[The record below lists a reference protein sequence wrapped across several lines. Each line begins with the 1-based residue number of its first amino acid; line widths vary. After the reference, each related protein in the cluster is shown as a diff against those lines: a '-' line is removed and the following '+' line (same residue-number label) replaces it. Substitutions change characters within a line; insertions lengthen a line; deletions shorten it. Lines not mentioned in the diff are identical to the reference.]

1 STYQLSTRHSE
12 KNYAVDAPNRYF
24 WRANLR
30 PRLDAEALR
39 DSLLA
44 VAGTLDRT
52 VGGEPVPFDDANHR
66 RSVYGLVS
74 RTTPDETLAL
84 FDFPNPNNTSEQ
96 RTVTAGPMQR
106 LFFLNSSFV
115 TKQSRLLAD
124 RLRGDDKSRIREAYR
139 LLYSRTPLESEVQF
153 GLDFLQKSGGSWA
166 QYAQALLS
174 SSEFS
179 SVN

>member
-1 STYQLSTRHSE
+1 
-12 KNYAVDAPNRYF
+12 VDASNRYF

-44 VAGTLDRT
+44 VTGALDRSA
-52 VGGEPVPFDDANHR
+52 GGEPVPFDNKNRR

-84 FDFPNPNNTSEQ
+84 FDFPNPNSTSEQ

-115 TKQSRLLAD
+115 MQQSRLLAGQ
-124 RLRGDDKSRIREAYR
+124 LQGDDAGRIRQAYR
-139 LLYSRTPLESEVQF
+139 LVYSRAPADSEIGF
-153 GLDFLQKSGGSWA
+153 GLEFLRASGGSWP
-166 QYAQALLS
+166 QYVQALLS